1 MDDPRQRKL
10 FIRSGFMGPLRRD
23 TLSSS
28 DSFSAR
34 NSKGG
39 IMLGSRDPG
48 FQSFIYKSS
57 KSIIQSATMD
67 PPNDELTRK
76 YLRLWIIN
84 PLTVNTVYHF

>member
-1 MDDPRQRKL
+1 
-10 FIRSGFMGPLRRD
+10 MGPLRRD
-23 TLSSS
+23 TLPSS
-28 DSFSAR
+28 DSISAR

-67 PPNDELTRK
+67 PPNVEPVRTK
-76 YLRLWIIN
+76 LRLRTDEPPQTPN
-84 PLTVNTVYHF
+84 F